1 MCFQMYYYQSGAEII
16 TEAYKG
22 RFQPPSSPATT
33 KNASVLLSN
42 MQKSDS
48 GVYTCEVHNF
58 PDVDGQSEA
67 TIRVSVLGKLKHYT
81 KYIIIMQYLSGKR
94 GKTEIIC

>member
-1 MCFQMYYYQSGAEII
+1 MCFQMYYYQSGQEII
-16 TEAYKG
+16 VDSYKD
-22 RFQPPSSPATT
+22 RLQPPYSPATT

-42 MQKSDS
+42 MQKDDS

-67 TIRVSVLGKLKHYT
+67 TIRVNVLGKLKHNT
-81 KYIIIMQYLSGKR
+81 KCLIMIQ
-94 GKTEIIC
+94 